1 MRTPL
6 SDGMTDQRVKRTTMV
21 AVAAAAFVLIG
32 ANGRWSRAVA
42 LQRTVAISGARHDS
56 AAPASPQL
64 RLAAPIGHR
73 QPRPG
78 DLPAG
83 VLRDETSLPAGERAI
98 DKDLRI
104 CRAC

>member
-6 SDGMTDQRVKRTTMV
+6 SDERTSERIKRTTMV
-21 AVAAAAFVLIG
+21 VAAAAFVLIG
-32 ANGRWSRAVA
+32 ANGSWSRAVA
-42 LQRTVAISGARHDS
+42 LQRTVATSGAAHDS

-78 DLPAG
+78 DLPTG
-83 VLRDETSLPAGERAI
+83 VLRDETSVPAGERAI